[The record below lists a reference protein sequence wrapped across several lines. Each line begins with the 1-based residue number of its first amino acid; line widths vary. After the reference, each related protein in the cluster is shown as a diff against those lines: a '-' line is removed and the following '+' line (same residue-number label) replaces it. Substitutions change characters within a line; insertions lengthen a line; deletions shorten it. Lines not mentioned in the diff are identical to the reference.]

1 MKSKVRKRVPD
12 TDKPT
17 ILLVDDDPSVRGT
30 VARVLAGEGFLVLTA
45 ANGEQAVEIAQSND
59 IDLVLLD
66 LNMPVRGGW
75 DTFEK
80 LTSENP
86 LLGVIIITAKPNQ
99 LFTAIGSGAAALL
112 EKPFDYAKLLETVRA
127 ALAEPPPVRLA
138 RMAGR
143 HSGFRYL
150 AAGRGKVSSG

>member
-1 MKSKVRKRVPD
+1 M
-12 TDKPT
+12 
-17 ILLVDDDPSVRGT
+17 VDDDPSVRET

-45 ANGEQAVEIAQSND
+45 ANGEEAFQIAESND

-75 DTFEK
+75 DTFER
-80 LTSENP
+80 LTAENP
-86 LLGVIIITAKPNQ
+86 LLAVIIITAKPNQ
-99 LFTAIGSGAAALL
+99 LFTALGAGAAALL

-127 ALAEPPPVRLA
+127 ALKEPPHVRLA

-143 HSGFRYL
+143 DSGFRYL
-150 AAGRGKVSSG
+150 AAGGNKVSS